1 MLSELRIENLGVIA
15 EADLLLGR
23 GLTVLTG
30 ETGAGKTML
39 VTAIDWLMGGRA
51 ESTMVRP
58 GADEARVE
66 ARFVIGDEER
76 ILARVVPA
84 DGRSRAYIDG
94 RLATV
99 GALTE
104 AGAALLDLHGQH
116 AHQHLLT
123 TATQRAALDRFA
135 GIDVAELREARGRR
149 AAIEAE
155 LASLGGD
162 DRARARQL
170 DLVRFQ
176 LDELIAAGLSSP
188 DEDDALDAEED
199 MLAGAAAHREAALSA
214 LASLTDDGGALD
226 ALGAA
231 VAAVGHRAPFVAI
244 AERLR
249 NTLAE
254 LSDAGGELRSA
265 SERIE
270 EDPARLDDVRRRR
283 QLLRDLRRKYG
294 DTLGEVM
301 AFRDELHV
309 QLEALESYEGRVA
322 SLVVERAAASEAVE
336 RAAGVV
342 GSARR
347 AAAPT
352 LANAVEAHLHDLAM
366 GRARLEVHVGDID
379 PGDEVTFLLGAN
391 AGEPALPLA
400 KIASGGELARTMLA
414 LRLVL
419 MGAGRTQPGDTVD
432 RTVDDAVDT
441 FVFDE
446 VDAGIG
452 GEAALTVGQALAA
465 LGARHQVLAVTHLA
479 QVAAF
484 ADAQIAVVKEEQAG
498 RTIAR
503 ASVVTGDE
511 RVRELSRMLS
521 GLSESGSARVHAEDL
536 LVAAER
542 RRGR

>member
-1 MLSELRIENLGVIA
+1 VLSELRIENLGVIA
-15 EADLLLGR
+15 EADLLLGP

-58 GADEARVE
+58 GAGEARVE
-66 ARFVIGDEER
+66 GRFVVGDEEC
-76 ILARVVPA
+76 ILGRVVPA
-84 DGRSRAYIDG
+84 DGRSRAYVDG

-99 GALTE
+99 SSLADVGA
-104 AGAALLDLHGQH
+104 GLLDLHGQH
-116 AHQHLLT
+116 SHQHLLT

-135 GIDVAELREARGRR
+135 GIDLTELREARGRR

-155 LASLGGD
+155 LATMGGD
-162 DRARARQL
+162 GRARARQL

-176 LDELIAAGLSSP
+176 LEELTAARLTSP

-199 MLAGAAAHREAALSA
+199 LLAGAAAHREAALAA
-214 LASLTDDGGALD
+214 LALLTDEGGALD

-231 VAAVGHRAPFVAI
+231 VAAIGHRAPFA
-244 AERLR
+244 ALEERLR

-254 LSDAGGELRSA
+254 LSDTNAELRTA

-270 EDPARLDDVRRRR
+270 EDPARLEEVRQRR
-283 QLLRDLRRKYG
+283 QLLRDLSRKYG
-294 DTLGEVM
+294 DTLAEVM
-301 AFRDELHV
+301 TFRDDLHA
-309 QLEALESYEGRVA
+309 QLDELESYEGRVA
-322 SLVVERAAASEAVE
+322 ALEVERVAATATVERAAAA
-336 RAAGVV
+336 V

-347 AAAPT
+347 AAAT
-352 LANAVEAHLHDLAM
+352 ALAAAVEAHLHDLAM
-366 GRARLEVHVGDID
+366 GRARLEVQVGDVD
-379 PGDEVTFLLGAN
+379 PGDDVTFLLGAN

-419 MGAGRTQPGDTVD
+419 MGAGRSDSD
-432 RTVDDAVDT
+432 ESDDAVDT

-484 ADAQIAVVKEEQAG
+484 ADAQIAVVKEEHAG
-498 RTIAR
+498 RTVAR
-503 ASVVTGDE
+503 ATVVTGDE

-521 GLSESGSARVHAEDL
+521 GLSESGSARTHAEDL

>member
-1 MLSELRIENLGVIA
+1 
-15 EADLLLGR
+15 
-23 GLTVLTG
+23 
-30 ETGAGKTML
+30 ML

-66 ARFVIGDEER
+66 GRFVVGDDER
-76 ILARVVPA
+76 ILARVLPTE
-84 DGRSRAYIDG
+84 GRSRAYVDG

-99 GALTE
+99 SALADVGA
-104 AGAALLDLHGQH
+104 GLLDLHGQH

-135 GIDVAELREARGRR
+135 DIDLAELREARGRL

-155 LASLGGD
+155 MATMGGD
-162 DRARARQL
+162 ARTRARQL

-176 LDELIAAGLSSP
+176 LDELTAARLTSP

-199 MLAGAAAHREAALSA
+199 LLAGAAAHREAALSA
-214 LASLTDDGGALD
+214 LALLADDGGALD
-226 ALGAA
+226 AVGAA
-231 VAAVGHRAPFVAI
+231 VAAIGHRAPFA
-244 AERLR
+244 ALEERLR
-249 NTLAE
+249 NALAE
-254 LSDAGGELRSA
+254 LSDIGAELRTA

-270 EDPARLDDVRRRR
+270 EDPSRSMRCAGAGNFWTCAASTATPWSRSTFATSYTPSSRSWSRTRVAPPPSTSNEWRRARRSSERPRRRI
-283 QLLRDLRRKYG
+283 G
-294 DTLGEVM
+294 PTPCG
-301 AFRDELHV
+301 A
-309 QLEALESYEGRVA
+309 AL
-322 SLVVERAAASEAVE
+322 AA
-336 RAAGVV
+336 
-342 GSARR
+342 
-347 AAAPT
+347 
-352 LANAVEAHLHDLAM
+352 AVEAHLHELAM
-366 GRARLEVHVGDID
+366 GRACLDVNVGDAD
-379 PGDEVTFLLGAN
+379 PGDDVTFLLGAN

-400 KIASGGELARTMLA
+400 KVASGGELARTMLA

-419 MGAGRTQPGDTVD
+419 LGAGRDNDNDTVVAD
-432 RTVDDAVDT
+432 NDVDT
-441 FVFDE
+441 VVFDE

-484 ADAQIAVVKEEQAG
+484 ADAQIAVVKEEHAG
-498 RTIAR
+498 RTVAQ
-503 ASVVTGDE
+503 ATVVTGDE

-521 GLSESGSARVHAEDL
+521 GLAESGSAHVHAEDL